1 MHLKFVF
8 GIFDDLMNLNQP
20 TYFFNWIFF
29 LKFKIT
35 INNKINIFIK
45 QIIEIIKKYF
55 KKYIKILRYKK
66 IIIKNILWGTHA
78 FVTLQ
83 NKNLLTTKEHLKLN
97 HKK

>member
-45 QIIEIIKKYF
+45 QIMEII

-66 IIIKNILWGTHA
+66 NY
-78 FVTLQ
+78 
-83 NKNLLTTKEHLKLN
+83 NKKYLMGHTRFCNPTKQKFIN
-97 HKK
+97 YKRTP